1 MARFEDEEKLM
12 TADDGLGQGTEEQD
26 PADRE
31 ERKYLGLKI
40 FACTLPL
47 VFLLWSFGAFDIG
60 LNAGICLGM
69 NILAVGMCW
78 DLRRL

>member
-1 MARFEDEEKLM
+1 MALFDDEEKLM
-12 TADDGLGQGTEEQD
+12 AADDGLGQGTEEQD
-26 PADRE
+26 PTDRE

-47 VFLLWSFGAFDIG
+47 VFLCWSFGAFDMG

-69 NILAVGMCW
+69 NILAVGI
-78 DLRRL
+78 